1 LKKSCIHKGQVKGFK
16 IKDRGGISSSN
27 YDYFCGSFLTTQFYY
42 SMKVGKD
49 KVVTLTYELR
59 LKDEEGEVIQKVEDN
74 RPFVHLFGAGT
85 LLPSFENNL
94 DGLVPGDEFGF
105 HLTAEEAYGD
115 LSNEAIVELDR
126 EIFEIDGQLDEEIV
140 AVGKMV
146 AMQDEQ
152 GRPLEGT
159 VLDIKDESIIMDFNH
174 PLAGESLYF
183 SGKIKDVREAS
194 KDELAHGH
202 VHGEGGHQ
210 H

>member
-1 LKKSCIHKGQVKGFK
+1 
-16 IKDRGGISSSN
+16 
-27 YDYFCGSFLTTQFYY
+27 
-42 SMKVGKD
+42 MKVGKD

-59 LKDEEGEVIQKVEDN
+59 LHNETGEVIQKVDEA

-85 LLPSFENNL
+85 LLPSFEENL
-94 DGLVPGDEFGF
+94 NGLISGDEFGF
-105 HLTAEEAYGD
+105 HLAAEEAYGD
-115 LSNEAIVELDR
+115 LSNDAIVEL
-126 EIFEIDGQLDEEIV
+126 EKAIFEIDGKIDEEIV

-146 AMQDEQ
+146 AMQDEN

-159 VLDIKDESIIMDFNH
+159 VLDIKDETIIMDFNH

-183 SGKIKDVREAS
+183 SGKIIDVREAS
-194 KDELAHGH
+194 EEELAHGH

>member
-1 LKKSCIHKGQVKGFK
+1 
-16 IKDRGGISSSN
+16 
-27 YDYFCGSFLTTQFYY
+27 
-42 SMKVGKD
+42 MKVGKD

-59 LKDEEGEVIQKVEDN
+59 LHDESGEEIQKVDET
-74 RPFVHLFGAGT
+74 RPFVHLFGAGS

-94 DGLVPGDEFGF
+94 NGLVPGDEFGF
-105 HLTAEEAYGD
+105 HLSAEEAYGD
-115 LSNEAIVELDR
+115 LSNDAIVELDK
-126 EIFEIDGQLDEEIV
+126 EIFMIDGKIDDDIV

-146 AMQDEQ
+146 AMQDEN

-159 VLDIKDESIIMDFNH
+159 VLDIKDKSIIMDFNH

-183 SGKIKDVREAS
+183 SGKIIEVRKATEE
-194 KDELAHGH
+194 ELAHGH

>member
-1 LKKSCIHKGQVKGFK
+1 
-16 IKDRGGISSSN
+16 
-27 YDYFCGSFLTTQFYY
+27 
-42 SMKVGKD
+42 MKVGKD

-59 LKDEEGEVIQKVEDN
+59 LHDENGEVIQKVEEN

-94 DGLVPGDEFGF
+94 NGLVPGDEFGF
-105 HLTAEEAYGD
+105 HLSAEEAYGD
-115 LSNEAIVELDR
+115 LSNEAIVELDK
-126 EIFEIDGQLDEEIV
+126 EIFMIDGKLDEEIV

-146 AMQDEQ
+146 AMQDEN

-159 VLDIKDESIIMDFNH
+159 VLDIKDKSVIMDFNH

-183 SGKIKDVREAS
+183 SGKIADVREAT
-194 KDELAHGH
+194 DEEKSHGH